1 MSVIMITG
9 AARGIGA
16 ESARQLYARG
26 HELALV
32 GLEPEEL
39 KARATELGD
48 RAAAFECDVTDRAA
62 LDRTVA
68 AVVERFGGI
77 DVVIA
82 NAGVATVGT
91 VGALDPD
98 EFERVIEVN
107 LLGVYRTVKAAL
119 PQVVER
125 RGYVLVVASL
135 AAALHG
141 GMMANYA
148 MAKAGAEAFA
158 NSLRQELAPQ
168 GVAVG
173 CAYFGFIDTDMVR
186 DAYAHPASQR
196 AQRRA
201 PGWISKPIPVSQAGA
216 AILRGVEGRE
226 RRVWAPRW
234 VGAALALRGV
244 LMPLLER
251 RQAHDADAAAALD
264 LAAAQPVGVPE
275 RGRSGSGAAADRS
288 GDTGKVA

>member
-1 MSVIMITG
+1 MSVVMITG

-32 GLEPEEL
+32 GLEPAEL
-39 KARATELGD
+39 EARAAELGP
-48 RAAAFECDVTDRAA
+48 RAAAFECDVTDRDA
-62 LDRTVA
+62 LDR
-68 AVVERFGGI
+68 VVGDIVTRFGGI
-77 DVVIA
+77 DVVIT

-91 VGALDPD
+91 VATLDPE
-98 EFERVIEVN
+98 EFERVVEVN

-119 PQVVER
+119 PHVVQR

-148 MAKAGAEAFA
+148 MAKAAAEAFA

-168 GVAVG
+168 GTAVG

-186 DAYAHPASQR
+186 DAYDHPASQR
-196 AQRRA
+196 SRRNA
-201 PGWISKPIPVSQAGA
+201 PDWIAKPIPVRAAGT
-216 AILRGVEGRE
+216 AIVRGVEQR
-226 RRVWAPRW
+226 RARVWAPRW

-251 RQAHDADAAAALD
+251 RQLRDPDS
-264 LAAAQPVGVPE
+264 VE
-275 RGRSGSGAAADRS
+275 
-288 GDTGKVA
+288 

>member
-1 MSVIMITG
+1 MSVVMITG

-32 GLEPEEL
+32 GLEPAEL
-39 KARATELGD
+39 EARAAELG
-48 RAAAFECDVTDRAA
+48 AGAEAFECDVTDRDA
-62 LDRTVA
+62 LAR
-68 AVVERFGGI
+68 VVEQIADRFGGI

-91 VGALDPD
+91 VATLEPD

-119 PQVVER
+119 PHVTER
-125 RGYVLVVASL
+125 HGYILVVASL

-168 GVAVG
+168 GTAVG

-186 DAYAHPASQR
+186 DAYGHPASQ
-196 AQRRA
+196 AARRNA
-201 PGWISKPIPVSQAGA
+201 PDWIAKPIPVSAAGA
-216 AILRGVEGRE
+216 AIVRGVEGR
-226 RRVWAPRW
+226 RARVWAPRY
-234 VGAALALRGV
+234 VGAALALRGI

-251 RQAHDADAAAALD
+251 RQARDADSAEALE
-264 LAAAQPVGVPE
+264 LAAQQPVGVPD
-275 RGRSGSGAAADRS
+275 RGRS
-288 GDTGKVA
+288 

>member
-1 MSVIMITG
+1 MASPAYSLKGKTVLVTG

-16 ESARQLYARG
+16 EAARQLHARG

-32 GLEPEEL
+32 GLEPAEL
-39 KARATELGD
+39 EARAAELGA
-48 RAAAFECDVTDRAA
+48 RAAAFECDVTDRDA
-62 LDRTVA
+62 LDR
-68 AVVERFGGI
+68 VVGEIVTRFGGI

-91 VGALDPD
+91 VATLDPQ
-98 EFERVIEVN
+98 EFERVVEVN

-168 GVAVG
+168 GTAVG

-186 DAYAHPASQR
+186 NAFEHPATPDAAER
-196 AQRRA
+196 ARRGA
-201 PGWISKPIPVSQAGA
+201 MLKPVPVERAAQA
-216 AILRGVEGRE
+216 IVRGI
-226 RRVWAPRW
+226 
-234 VGAALALRGV
+234 
-244 LMPLLER
+244 LMPLIER
-251 RQAHDADAAAALD
+251 RQLRDAGSAEALE
-264 LAAAQPVGVPE
+264 LAAQQPVGVPE
-275 RGRSGSGAAADRS
+275 RGRQSDAARS
-288 GDTGKVA
+288 AQDSIPSSR

>member
-1 MSVIMITG
+1 VSVVMITG

-16 ESARQLYARG
+16 ESAKQLYARG
-26 HELALV
+26 HQVALV
-32 GLEPEEL
+32 GLEPREL
-39 KARATELGD
+39 EARAHELGPH
-48 RAAAFECDVTDRAA
+48 AAAFTCDVTDRDA
-62 LDRTVA
+62 LDRVVA
-68 AVVERFGGI
+68 EIVERFGGI
-77 DVVIA
+77 DVVVA

-91 VGALDPD
+91 VGSLAPE
-98 EFERVIEVN
+98 EFERVVEVN

-119 PQVVER
+119 PHVVER

-141 GMMANYA
+141 AMMANYA

-158 NSLRQELAPQ
+158 NSLRQELAPH
-168 GVAVG
+168 GTAVG

-186 DAYAHPASQR
+186 DAYDHPASQR
-196 AQRRA
+196 ARRDA
-201 PGWISKPIPVSQAGA
+201 PQWISRPIPVSAAGA
-216 AILRGVEGRE
+216 AIVRGVEGR
-226 RRVWAPRW
+226 RARVWAPRW

-251 RQAHDADAAAALD
+251 RQLRDAGSAEAIE

-275 RGRSGSGAAADRS
+275 RGRQSAAADSAQDSMPSSR
-288 GDTGKVA
+288 

>member
-1 MSVIMITG
+1 MSVVMITG

-26 HELALV
+26 HEVALV
-32 GLEPEEL
+32 GLEPAEL
-39 KARATELGD
+39 EARAGELGE
-48 RAAAFECDVTDRAA
+48 RAAAFECDVTDREA
-62 LDRTVA
+62 LDRV
-68 AVVERFGGI
+68 VGEIVERFGGI

-91 VGALDPD
+91 VASLDPE
-98 EFERVIEVN
+98 EFERVVEVN
-107 LLGVYRTVKAAL
+107 LLGVYRTVRATL
-119 PQVVER
+119 PHVTER

-135 AAALHG
+135 AAALHS

-158 NSLRQELAPQ
+158 DCLRQELAPR
-168 GVAVG
+168 GTAVG

-186 DAYAHPASQR
+186 DAYEHPASQ
-196 AQRRA
+196 AARRDA
-201 PGWISKPIPVSQAGA
+201 PKWISQPIPVSAAGA
-216 AILRGVEGRE
+216 AIVRGVEGR
-226 RRVWAPRW
+226 RARVWAPRW

-251 RQAHDADAAAALD
+251 RQLRDAASAEALE
-264 LAAAQPVGVPE
+264 LAAQQPVGVPE
-275 RGRSGSGAAADRS
+275 RGRQSDAARS
-288 GDTGKVA
+288 AQESIPSSR

>member
-1 MSVIMITG
+1 MSVVMITG

-16 ESARQLYARG
+16 ESAKQLYARG

-32 GLEPEEL
+32 GLEPAEL
-39 KARATELGD
+39 EARAAELGA
-48 RAAAFECDVTDRAA
+48 RAAAFECDVTDRDGLA
-62 LDRTVA
+62 RTVA
-68 AVVERFGGI
+68 AIVERFGGI

-91 VGALDPD
+91 VSSLDPE
-98 EFERVIEVN
+98 EFERVVEVN
-107 LLGVYRTVKAAL
+107 LLGVYRTVKATL
-119 PQVVER
+119 PHVVER

-168 GVAVG
+168 GTAVG

-186 DAYAHPASQR
+186 DAYSHPASER
-196 AQRRA
+196 ARRNA
-201 PGWISKPIPVSQAGA
+201 PGWIWKPIPVAAAGT
-216 AILRGVEGRE
+216 AIARGVEDR
-226 RRVWAPRW
+226 RARVWAPRW
-234 VGAALALRGV
+234 VGAALALRGIV
-244 LMPLLER
+244 MPLLER
-251 RQAHDADAAAALD
+251 RQAHDADAAAALE
-264 LAAAQPVGVPE
+264 LADQQPVGVPE
-275 RGRSGSGAAADRS
+275 RGRQSDAARS
-288 GDTGKVA
+288 AQDSMPSSR